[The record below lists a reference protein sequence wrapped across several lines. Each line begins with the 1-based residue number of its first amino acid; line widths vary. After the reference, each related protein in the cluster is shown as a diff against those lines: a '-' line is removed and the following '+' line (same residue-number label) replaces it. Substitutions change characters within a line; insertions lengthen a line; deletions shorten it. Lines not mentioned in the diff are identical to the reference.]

1 MECFTFSGLYPIVF
15 LFIYL
20 VGLDVFYLTLWYNSN
35 VKINMKLAGIVNFRG
50 KKLAKIPTTKEEKKL
65 LKKKILYTILGVFAF
80 IILLFAWYAKD
91 IPTPSKLAKLH
102 ASESTRILASNGDV
116 LYETGNERRNIVD
129 KSQMPN
135 DVRNATVAV
144 EDTNFFNHHGVD
156 FRGLA
161 RALVS
166 NVLHMSK
173 SQGGSTITQQFVKNA
188 VLSNEKSISRKI
200 KELILSLEI
209 EQIYNKEEI
218 LTMYLNEIPY
228 GGNLYGVQEASQ
240 TYFGK
245 DAKDLSL
252 SEAATLAAIP
262 QSPTYYSPYGS
273 HTDKLFI
280 RKNYVLDRM
289 VKAGYITEQQATDAK
304 TQTPNKDHPDFKA
317 RRESIKAPHFVMYVK
332 EKLVAEYGEKMVD
345 SGGLTVTTTLDS
357 EKQKWAEE
365 AIANGEPKVEKYKA
379 TNAAMVS
386 LDVKTGEIVSMVGGK
401 DFFDIKNGGN
411 VNVTDS
417 ARQPGSSFKPIVYAT
432 AFKQPRFSPSFNLFD
447 VTTDFNGYAPQNY
460 NGRTNGAVTMRTA
473 LDNSLNIPAV
483 KTLALVGLPE
493 ALKTAKDLGITTLTT
508 PERYGLSLVLG
519 GGEVKPIEM
528 AGAFAAFSDAGQFH
542 KPVAIK
548 KVQDHQN
555 KVLYEYKPETN
566 KTQALDPQ
574 LAYQMSHVLS
584 DNNARCMV
592 FGCNNPLNFGDLKV
606 AAKTGTTQEFH
617 DAWTVG
623 YSTKFSTAVWVGNND
638 NTKMANGADGSVV
651 AAPIFHDYMARL
663 ATTEDWPRPEG
674 IQELTVEKYSNKLP
688 TQYSKETVK
697 DIFTSWQVPTEKDNV
712 NAGFRVNKS
721 NNLLA
726 TDSTP
731 PELIEDKVFS
741 NIHNE
746 WGDAWRKYPNWESP
760 VRAWVQARGFELPPT
775 EKDTDYGAT
784 SVSLTSPS
792 DNSTISKQT
801 TISVNTQTNH
811 GVANLAYYLNDS
823 EIGSSNASPY
833 SIVFDSTKYPN
844 GSYTLM
850 AKMTD
855 SNGVGATNSIKVT
868 IQNTAAAKIS
878 NVNVS
883 AITINSGTITF
894 NTDIT
899 SNSTIYYG
907 LDTNYGS
914 SKASGNQTTAH
925 SATLTGLP
933 ASTKIYF
940 KIDTSQSSF
949 TGSFTTN

>member
-1 MECFTFSGLYPIVF
+1 
-15 LFIYL
+15 
-20 VGLDVFYLTLWYNSN
+20 
-35 VKINMKLAGIVNFRG
+35 MKLAGIVNFRG
-50 KKLAKIPTTKEEKKL
+50 KKLAKLPTTKEEKAR
-65 LKKKILYTILGVFAF
+65 LKKKILYAALGIFGF

-91 IPTPSKLAKLH
+91 IPTPAKLAKLH
-102 ASESTRILASNGDV
+102 ASESTRILAANGDA
-116 LYETGNERRNIVD
+116 LYETGNERRNTIE
-129 KSQMPN
+129 KAQMPDN
-135 DVRNATVAV
+135 VRNATVAV
-144 EDTNFFNHHGVD
+144 EDANFFNHHGVD
-156 FRGLA
+156 PKGLV
-161 RALVS
+161 RALGS
-166 NVLHMSK
+166 NLLHMSK

-188 VLSNEKSISRKI
+188 VLTNEKSISRKI

-209 EQIYNKEEI
+209 EQIYNKQEI

-228 GGNLYGVQEASQ
+228 GGNLYGIQEASQ

-245 DAKDLSL
+245 DAKDLTLAES
-252 SEAATLAAIP
+252 ATLAAIP

-273 HTDKLFI
+273 RTDKLFI
-280 RKNYVLDRM
+280 RKDYVLDRM
-289 VKAGYITEQQATDAK
+289 VKQNYITEQQATDAK
-304 TQTPNKDHPDFKA
+304 AQTPNKEHPDFKP
-317 RRESIKAPHFVMYVK
+317 RHESIKAPHFVMYVK

-365 AIANGEPKVEKYKA
+365 AIAKGDAKISKYKA

-386 LDVKTGEIVSMVGGK
+386 VDVKTGEIVSMVGGK

-417 ARQPGSSFKPIVYAT
+417 SRQPGSSFKPIVYAT

-447 VTTDFNGYAPQNY
+447 VTTDFNGYVPQNY
-460 NGRTNGAVTMRTA
+460 NGRTNGAVSMRNA

-542 KPVAIK
+542 KPVAIL
-548 KVQDHQN
+548 KVQDHQG

-574 LAYQMSHVLS
+574 IAYEMSNVLS
-584 DNNARCMV
+584 DNGARCMV

-623 YSTKFSTAVWVGNND
+623 FTTKYSTAVWVGNND
-638 NTKMANGADGSVV
+638 NTKMATGADGSVV
-651 AAPIFHDYMARL
+651 AAPIFHDYMAHL

-697 DIFTSWQVPTEKDNV
+697 DIFASWQVPTEKDNV
-712 NAGFRVNKS
+712 NASFRVNKS
-721 NNLLA
+721 NDLLA
-726 TDSTP
+726 VDSTP
-731 PELIEDKVFS
+731 NELIEDKVFS

-746 WGDAWRKYPNWESP
+746 WGDAWQKYPNWESP
-760 VRAWVQARGFELPPT
+760 VRAWAQAAGFTLPPT
-775 EKDTDYGAT
+775 QKDSDYGT
-784 SVSLTSPS
+784 NSVSLTSPT
-792 DNSTISKQT
+792 DNSTISNQVT
-801 TISVNTQTNH
+801 FSVNTQTSH
-811 GVANLAYYLNDS
+811 GISSIIYFLNDS
-823 EIGSSNASPY
+823 EVGSSTSSPY
-833 SIVFDSTKYPN
+833 AITFDTTKYPN
-844 GSYTLM
+844 SLYTLT

-855 SNGVGATNSIKVT
+855 GNGVSATTSIKTT
-868 IQNTAAAKIS
+868 ILNSSSAKIS
-878 NVNVS
+878 NVNTS
-883 AITINSGTITF
+883 TITINSATITF
-894 NTDIT
+894 NTDINA
-899 SNSTIYYG
+899 NSTIYYG
-907 LDTNYGS
+907 TDTNYGS
-914 SKASGNQTTAH
+914 SKASGTQTTAH
-925 SATLTGLP
+925 STSLTGLP
-933 ASTKIYF
+933 SGIKIYF
-940 KIDTSQSSF
+940 KIDTITSQNAQSSF
-949 TGSFTTN
+949 TGTFTTN